1 MMKRIQKKEYI
12 QPLSEIVDVKTL
24 TPIQDDVIEASFQ
37 KAGTTPGEEEEEV
50 EQWSRRN
57 FGFWDEGDDY
67 VGSQAPNLWK

>member
-24 TPIQDDVIEASFQ
+24 TPIQDEVIEASFQ
-37 KAGTTPGEEEEEV
+37 KAGTTPEEEGEEV
-50 EQWSRRN
+50 DQWSRRN